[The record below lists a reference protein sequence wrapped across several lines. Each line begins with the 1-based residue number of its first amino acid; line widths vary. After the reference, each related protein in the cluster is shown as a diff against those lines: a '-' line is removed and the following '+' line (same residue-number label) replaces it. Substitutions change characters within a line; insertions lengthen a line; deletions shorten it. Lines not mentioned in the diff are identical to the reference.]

1 MKPTYALLTF
11 ALGVASALIIVVS
24 CGDSTQA
31 ADAAGECDCPEAERP
46 LAGRINQVFSRVP
59 LSAPTMF
66 PGASVTCPGSNGVL
80 LGGSC
85 HAIDPINQNDAELV
99 LYEHG
104 PDQSN
109 PNTYICEWKNPLNL
123 SLEAVEA
130 RAICLSL

>member
-11 ALGVASALIIVVS
+11 ALGVASALIVVVS

-46 LAGRINQVFSRVP
+46 LGGRIKQVFSRVP
-59 LSAPTMF
+59 QSTPMAF
-66 PGASVTCPGSNGVL
+66 PRANVTCPGSNGVL

-85 HAIDPINQNDAELV
+85 HAIDTINNNDSELV

-104 PDQSN
+104 PDEGN
-109 PNTYICEWKNPLNL
+109 PKTYFCRWKNPLNL
-123 SLEAVEA
+123 SFEAVEA